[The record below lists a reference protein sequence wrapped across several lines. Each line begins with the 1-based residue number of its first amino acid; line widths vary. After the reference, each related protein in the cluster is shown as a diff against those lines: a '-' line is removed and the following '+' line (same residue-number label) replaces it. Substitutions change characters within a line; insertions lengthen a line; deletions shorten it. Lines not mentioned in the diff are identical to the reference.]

1 MALAAE
7 LRRPGGQTPWIST
20 RPRDA
25 YRPNVGHV
33 PTYLV
38 ESYLPRAG
46 SSAAASV
53 AALLGTGAQH
63 RWSLVL
69 PEEDICMHVLD
80 GPSAEVV
87 RDAIER
93 AELRCQRISQVVLI
107 ACEHIE
113 TQGGSP

>member
-1 MALAAE
+1 
-7 LRRPGGQTPWIST
+7 
-20 RPRDA
+20 
-25 YRPNVGHV
+25 V

-38 ESYLPRAG
+38 ESYLPRAA

-53 AALLGTGAQH
+53 AALLGSGSDAQH

-69 PEEDICMHVLD
+69 PDEDICMHVLE

-107 ACEHIE
+107 ACDHLE
-113 TQGGSP
+113 TKGGTP

>member
-1 MALAAE
+1 M
-7 LRRPGGQTPWIST
+7 
-20 RPRDA
+20 
-25 YRPNVGHV
+25 

-46 SSAAASV
+46 ASAAASV
-53 AALLGTGAQH
+53 AALLGSGAQH

-69 PEEDICMHVLD
+69 PEEDICLHVLD

-87 RDAIER
+87 REAAVR

-107 ACEHIE
+107 AAEQPTKGEDQCN
-113 TQGGSP
+113 G

>member
-1 MALAAE
+1 
-7 LRRPGGQTPWIST
+7 
-20 RPRDA
+20 
-25 YRPNVGHV
+25 V

-38 ESYLPRAG
+38 ESYLPRAE
-46 SSAAASV
+46 SSAAAAV
-53 AALLGTGAQH
+53 AALLGNGSGGAQY

-93 AELRCQRISQVVLI
+93 AELSCQRISQVVLI
-107 ACEHIE
+107 AYEHIE
-113 TQGGSP
+113 TKGGTP